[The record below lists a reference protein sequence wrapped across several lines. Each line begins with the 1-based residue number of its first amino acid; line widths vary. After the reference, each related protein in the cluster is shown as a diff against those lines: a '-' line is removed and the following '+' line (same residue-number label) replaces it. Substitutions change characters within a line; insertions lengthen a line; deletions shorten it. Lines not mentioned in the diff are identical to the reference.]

1 MAIELIIHSTGSG
14 QCSLSGKETEG
25 LTVTFKDG
33 TITEGF
39 LSQKAFMQ
47 IVKMKMAAAQK
58 AKPIQPPAPVPA
70 PQPVPAVKPAA
81 PPVNAVPVAQK

>member
-1 MAIELIIHSTGSG
+1 MAIELVIHGTGTG

-33 TITEGF
+33 TLTEGF

-47 IVKMKMAAAQK
+47 LVKMKMAAKPKAAQ
-58 AKPIQPPAPVPA
+58 
-70 PQPVPAVKPAA
+70 
-81 PPVNAVPVAQK
+81 AVPVNNAQPVKAS